1 MVLAVSL
8 TACTGGTETEA
19 RPCPSPTP
27 LEDLSRLPNDVPLAD
42 FGEVVE
48 ANVEGGYLT
57 AVAISRT
64 QIIELDPPMQREL
77 LAAGYEILS
86 HDNEG
91 FEAEIFFARGSDTV
105 GTFTLREGPCAGQV
119 TIRLVYGAKR
129 YEERTS

>member
-1 MVLAVSL
+1 MPL
-8 TACTGGTETEA
+8 TE
-19 RPCPSPTP
+19 
-27 LEDLSRLPNDVPLAD
+27 

-64 QIIELDPPMQREL
+64 QIVELDPPMQREL
-77 LAAGYEILS
+77 LAAGYEILA

-105 GTFTLREGPCAGQV
+105 GTFTLREGPCDGQV